1 MVEPPTL
8 YYRTLPEKLDKL
20 NHEVPQLSQ
29 NNWPELEQK
38 LFLRTINRVSVTLV
52 RGKGA
57 WAWDD
62 QGREYLDFVGGWAVN
77 SLGHC
82 PPVVVK
88 ALEKQAKTLIQAS
101 NQFYTIPQIEL
112 AQLLI
117 EHSCLDRVFF
127 CNSGAEANEGAVKL
141 ARRYGKLRLNGAY
154 EVITTYS
161 SFHGRTLAMTAAT
174 GQSKFQEPYMPL
186 PDGFVNVD
194 YNNVEAIQQA
204 TTEKTCAVVL
214 EPVQGEGGVNV
225 PDDNYLKKVQDWCRG
240 KGILFILDEVQ
251 TGIGRTGTLFA
262 YEQYG
267 VEPDMMTL
275 AKGLGSGVPIGALL
289 AKEEVSVFSPGEHG
303 STFGGNPLVCA
314 AACAALKYIIDH
326 NIPAQVKRV
335 GNYFM
340 TRLESLKQ
348 QFDFITE
355 VRGRGLLIALEF
367 DQEIA
372 EKLVLACID
381 RGLLVNKV
389 KPNALRFMPP
399 LIITEKEVDK
409 AIGILRGALGEIE
422 NTKGKSKN
430 AK

>member
-1 MVEPPTL
+1 
-8 YYRTLPEKLDKL
+8 
-20 NHEVPQLSQ
+20 LSRNKWQ
-29 NNWPELEQK
+29 ELEQK
-38 LFLRTINRVSVTLV
+38 LFLRTVNRVPVTLV
-52 RGKGA
+52 RGRGA
-57 WAWDD
+57 LAWDD

-82 PPVVVK
+82 PPVVVE

-117 EHSCLDRVFF
+117 GHSCLDRVFF

-154 EVITTYS
+154 AVITSHS

-174 GQSKFQEPYMPL
+174 GQNKFQEPYIPL
-186 PDGFVNVD
+186 PDGFVNVE
-194 YNNVEAIQQA
+194 YNNVEAIKRA
-204 TTEKTCAVVL
+204 TSEQTCAVIL
-214 EPVQGEGGVNV
+214 EPIQGEGGVNV
-225 PDDNYLKKVQDWCRG
+225 PDDNYLRKVQSWCRER
-240 KGILFILDEVQ
+240 GILFILDEVQ

-267 VEPDMMTL
+267 VEPDIMTL

-289 AKEEVSVFSPGEHG
+289 ARENVALFSPGEHG

-314 AACAALKYIIDH
+314 AAHATLKYIID
-326 NIPAQVKRV
+326 NDIPAKVKRV

-340 TRLESLKQ
+340 TRLGSLKR

-355 VRGRGLLIALEF
+355 LRGRGLLIALESN
-367 DQEIA
+367 QEIA
-372 EKLVLACID
+372 GKMVLACLD
-381 RGLLVNKV
+381 RGLLVNEL

-409 AIGILRGALGEIE
+409 AIGILGDALKE
-422 NTKGKSKN
+422 KL
-430 AK
+430 